1 MVFKGT
7 MEVYEGIYRFN
18 SKRVRKKEKYA
29 NSKWILRNLFCCC
42 SNLSNDDI
50 ISERPGLRIGMDFR
64 GAPGLKTGMKNDIF
78 WSKIGSAFEE
88 PGGTPPPRI
97 PEIPPP
103 SPQGQSPREGRI
115 TKAEHFNISIHVKLE
130 ILCYL
135 NRIIHFQ

>member
-50 ISERPGLRIGMDFR
+50 GMDFR
-64 GAPGLKTGMKNDIF
+64 DAPGLKTGMKNF
-78 WSKIGSAFEE
+78 LVQN
-88 PGGTPPPRI
+88 RV
-97 PEIPPP
+97 
-103 SPQGQSPREGRI
+103 
-115 TKAEHFNISIHVKLE
+115 SI
-130 ILCYL
+130 
-135 NRIIHFQ
+135 